1 MRRRSF
7 TIFGRDDGI
16 NKRINKSASVGREKS
31 EERRE
36 WEPRLRVCG
45 LDSIGEETSHLVYR
59 SSSRIF
65 NSIFVGNTEGFPW
78 KQSNSQFFRIQERR

>member
-45 LDSIGEETSHLVYR
+45 LDSIGEETSHLV
-59 SSSRIF
+59 
-65 NSIFVGNTEGFPW
+65 
-78 KQSNSQFFRIQERR
+78 